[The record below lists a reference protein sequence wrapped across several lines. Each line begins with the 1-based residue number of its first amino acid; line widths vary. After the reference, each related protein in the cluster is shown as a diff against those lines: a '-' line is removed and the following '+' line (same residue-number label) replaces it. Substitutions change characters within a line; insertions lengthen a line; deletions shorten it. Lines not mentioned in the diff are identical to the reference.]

1 MLTRKN
7 DAQMDFDFAK
17 VVEVSKDNP
26 VFYVQ
31 YAHARI
37 NSLHA
42 KAQAEGIDLSGDAD
56 LSLLDEEE
64 LALVK
69 LAATF
74 PRQVESAAAAH
85 EPHRIAFYL
94 GDLAAAFHA
103 WWNRGNDDPS
113 KRFLLAQNPDLTR
126 ARMALADA
134 IGQIVRNGLGIM
146 GVTAAT
152 EM

>member
-1 MLTRKN
+1 
-7 DAQMDFDFAK
+7 MDFDFAK
-17 VVEVSKDNP
+17 VVEASKDNP

-37 NSLHA
+37 RSLHA
-42 KAQAEGIDLSGDAD
+42 GARRRKGSTSPATAD
-56 LSLLDEEE
+56 LTLLDEEE

-74 PRQVESAAAAH
+74 PRTVEGAAAAH

-103 WWNRGNDDPS
+103 LWNTGNDD
-113 KRFLLAQNPDLTR
+113 
-126 ARMALADA
+126 AREAFPRGTKSR
-134 IGQIVRNGLGIM
+134 I
-146 GVTAAT
+146 
-152 EM
+152 

>member
-1 MLTRKN
+1 MIG
-7 DAQMDFDFAK
+7 
-17 VVEVSKDNP
+17 
-26 VFYVQ
+26 
-31 YAHARI
+31 H
-37 NSLHA
+37 
-42 KAQAEGIDLSGDAD
+42 
-56 LSLLDEEE
+56 
-64 LALVK
+64 
-69 LAATF
+69 
-74 PRQVESAAAAH
+74 AAALRHPPRRRTGRARHDAH

-94 GDLAAAFHA
+94 GDVAAAFHA

-113 KRFLLAQNPDLTR
+113 KRFLLAQNPELTR